1 MIASVELETL
11 FSPAEDARAIAVL
24 AHGAGAGMRSAFME
38 GIAAALPP
46 LGIAVLRFDFPYMAA
61 GRKAPDRPP
70 VLLETWHQAHELG
83 AAKAPGLPLVAG
95 GRSMGGRIASMAV
108 AEGMPADGLVF
119 FSYPLHPPG
128 KPEKLRD
135 AHLYE
140 VTIPMLFIQ
149 GTRDPFARPDLLAA
163 VLDRLGDR
171 AQLLSIEGG
180 DHSLRAP
187 GGPRDGAGIAARLAP
202 AVAAFIT
209 TVG

>member
-1 MIASVELETL
+1 VDPETI
-11 FSPAEDARAIAVL
+11 FSPAAEPRALAVL
-24 AHGAGAGMRSAFME
+24 AHGAGACMRSAFME

-46 LGIAVLRFDFPYMAA
+46 LGIAVLRFDFPYMVA
-61 GRKAPDRPP
+61 GRRAPDRPP
-70 VLLETWHQAHELG
+70 VLLQTWRRARELG
-83 AAKAPGLPLVAG
+83 AAQAPGLPLVAG

-135 AHLYE
+135 AHLSD
-140 VTIPMLFIQ
+140 VAVPMLFIQ

-163 VLDRLGDR
+163 VLARLDER

-180 DHSLRAP
+180 DHSLRTP

-202 AVAAFIT
+202 AVAEF
-209 TVG
+209 VGESII